1 MAGRKRDYYEILGV
15 SREATEDEIKKAYR
29 RLARKHHP
37 DFNKNDAK
45 GAEERF
51 KEISAAYAV
60 LSNKEARAKYD
71 RFGHA
76 AGGPANGPGFD
87 FSGADFSDFF
97 SAFGRGGKGFDDL
110 GRSGFSMDDLFGG
123 IFGGAGRRSGFGR
136 HTAAR
141 RGPDMAAEI
150 ALDFVEAA
158 QGAQK
163 QIGVDRGDGR
173 SQRITVRV
181 PGGVQDGQKIRLGGQ
196 GGDGTATGMAGDL
209 YLTVH
214 VRPHP
219 FFRRVGGDLEVTVPV
234 TIAEAVL
241 GAKVSVPA
249 IGGPVTMTLPPG
261 TQGGQRFRLKGKG
274 ARNVKTGAAGDLFA
288 VVEIA
293 TPRDI
298 DERSRELLA
307 EFERRNP
314 LQPRRH
320 LE

>member
-1 MAGRKRDYYEILGV
+1 MAGRKRDYYEVLGV

-45 GAEERF
+45 AAEERF

-71 RFGHA
+71 RFGHVGGG
-76 AGGPANGPGFD
+76 AGGVGFD

-110 GRSGFSMDDLFGG
+110 GRSGFSMDDLLSG

-136 HTAAR
+136 QAAR
-141 RGPDMAAEI
+141 RGPDLAAEI
-150 ALDFVEAA
+150 ALDFEEAVA
-158 QGAQK
+158 GALK
-163 QIGVDRGDGR
+163 QIGVDRGNGQP
-173 SQRITVRV
+173 QRITVRV
-181 PGGVQDGQKIRLGGQ
+181 PPGVLDGQKIRLGGQ
-196 GGDGTATGMAGDL
+196 GGEGMGAGAAGDL

-219 FFRRVGGDLEVTVPV
+219 YFRRAGGDLEVTVPV
-234 TIAEAVL
+234 TIAEAVM
-241 GAKVSVPA
+241 GAKIAVPA

-274 ARNVKTGAAGDLFA
+274 ARNVKTGAPGDLYA

-293 TPRDI
+293 TPRGI
-298 DERSRELLA
+298 DERSRELLL
-307 EFERRNP
+307 EFERLNP
-314 LQPRRH
+314 LHPRKH